1 MGNLHS
7 SRGLSREEAARAK
20 MRFQRVTSKDQ
31 PFLSKR
37 KFADLLGNSTY
48 AEGLF
53 NLIDTD
59 GDGTV
64 SCKEMCDEIKL
75 FRASKTP
82 GSKLRELAGAMRVA
96 CGEELSDSQL
106 EKLVHSVMESFDVD
120 KDGFLNFKEFCCLM
134 HNVGLQYNL

>member
-1 MGNLHS
+1 VQQCACVQLCVS
-7 SRGLSREEAARAK
+7 A
-20 MRFQRVTSKDQ
+20 
-31 PFLSKR
+31 
-37 KFADLLGNSTY
+37 TY

-82 GSKLRELAGAMRVA
+82 GSKFRG
-96 CGEELSDSQL
+96 
-106 EKLVHSVMESFDVD
+106 
-120 KDGFLNFKEFCCLM
+120 
-134 HNVGLQYNL
+134 